1 MRSSCVCGRILVLTP
16 WLAVAYRLGISSSAQ
31 VSSGGCRDRFSEWF
45 MDLSAS
51 VGSVVAQELASFMR
65 ELRKEHAQSRRA
77 DREYYDQHF
86 AKINRRIDSVE
97 FRLASAGSS
106 ISSSNFV
113 SPNLSQH
120 SSPKTPTLCGVSRDI
135 QSNFDTLDV
144 LNRKHYLEDL
154 ALSDVPDEK
163 ADFLGLHRNALW
175 PSHDPHSHDDA
186 GEEQQVQQVQP
197 PPLNTPCFS
206 PIVPNPVHDPKVCAL
221 CRFAFTDKKCV
232 NSNWLDIPHVTYWQ
246 ALQEAYAG
254 MFPVNALLL
263 HMRICCS

>member
-1 MRSSCVCGRILVLTP
+1 
-16 WLAVAYRLGISSSAQ
+16 
-31 VSSGGCRDRFSEWF
+31 

-65 ELRKEHAQSRRA
+65 ELRKEQAQSRRA

-106 ISSSNFV
+106 FSSSTFV

-120 SSPKTPTLCGVSRDI
+120 SSPKTPTLCAVSHDI
-135 QSNFDTLDV
+135 HSNFDALDV
-144 LNRKHYLEDL
+144 LNRQHYLEDL
-154 ALSDVPDEK
+154 ALCDVPDEK
-163 ADFLGLHRNALW
+163 ADFLGLR
-175 PSHDPHSHDDA
+175 PDPHSHDDA
-186 GEEQQVQQVQP
+186 GVERQVQQP
-197 PPLNTPCFS
+197 PPMNTPCFS
-206 PIVPNPVHDPKVCAL
+206 PIVPIPVHDPKVCAL
-221 CRFAFTDKKCV
+221 CRFEFTDKKCV